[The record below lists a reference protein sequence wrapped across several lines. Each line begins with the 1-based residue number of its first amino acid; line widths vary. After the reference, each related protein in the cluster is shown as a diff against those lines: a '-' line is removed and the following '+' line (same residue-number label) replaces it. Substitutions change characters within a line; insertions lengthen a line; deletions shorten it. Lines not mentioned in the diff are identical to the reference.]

1 MAPALYPA
9 AALSEQ
15 FSTAGK
21 EANGTGNMK
30 FSFNGALAGDA
41 ASLFRP
47 LVDNLLYDDHFLVLA
62 DCQAYVDCQ
71 EQVTA
76 LWRDPPAWT
85 RKSILNVARMGK
97 FSSDRSIR
105 DYCEQV
111 WRVQPLRVDT

>member
-1 MAPALYPA
+1 
-9 AALSEQ
+9 
-15 FSTAGK
+15 
-21 EANGTGNMK
+21 
-30 FSFNGALAGDA
+30 
-41 ASLFRP
+41 
-47 LVDNLLYDDHFLVLA
+47 VLA
-62 DCQAYVDCQ
+62 DYQAYVDCQ